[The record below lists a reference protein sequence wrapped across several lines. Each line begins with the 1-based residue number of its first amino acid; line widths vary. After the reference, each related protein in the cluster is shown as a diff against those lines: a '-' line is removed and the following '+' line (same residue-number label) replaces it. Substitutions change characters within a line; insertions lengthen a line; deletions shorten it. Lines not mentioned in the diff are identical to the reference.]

1 MFYSC
6 FMGCWV
12 IIMHRKKTRG
22 MHITMPC
29 VNNRPTAYNIMFIN
43 DNPMILATFFLRDI
57 CLAKCRS
64 PRWRSF
70 ILAFLLLSSRSSA
83 SSTAKIL
90 IIHMMSGNVKDKQQ
104 SQPKSLVRTFFML
117 VGTNTSLHDR

>member
-22 MHITMPC
+22 MHITMP
-29 VNNRPTAYNIMFIN
+29 TAYNIMFIN
-43 DNPMILATFFLRDI
+43 DNPMILAAFFLRDI

-70 ILAFLLLSSRSSA
+70 ILAFLLFSSRSSA

-90 IIHMMSGNVKDKQQ
+90 ISHMMSGNVKDKQQ
-104 SQPKSLVRTFFML
+104 SQPKSLIRTFFML